1 MVGPL
6 PCWFPKEA
14 GAPGAWRPL
23 QGACPGPPGCHVLWL
38 VPFQEA
44 TEKPGFGGLVCW
56 AHWLLT
62 GENKAVFEHHSVH
75 LANKSVLG
83 RIWCSGLA
91 KVFPSQTLPKG
102 SPKTRVAIP
111 RASYFLQSCML
122 LYFCKWFRFSACV
135 IVFPIIDI
143 FRTECDKPHF
153 SCTRALPS
161 LLLQLFPDSSSRQL
175 AQINEW
181 VDGVNGGRGAVWLSS
196 DGLGFWTSVT
206 AAHSR
211 EGCLRS

>member
-23 QGACPGPPGCHVLWL
+23 QGACPGPLAATFCGLFLFRRPQKSQVLVVWFVEPIGFL
-38 VPFQEA
+38 QEK
-44 TEKPGFGGLVCW
+44 TRQFLN
-56 AHWLLT
+56 T
-62 GENKAVFEHHSVH
+62 THHSVH

-83 RIWCSGLA
+83 WIWCSGLA

-111 RASYFLQSCML
+111 KASYFLQSCML

-153 SCTRALPS
+153 SCNRALPS

-175 AQINEW
+175 AQ
-181 VDGVNGGRGAVWLSS
+181 
-196 DGLGFWTSVT
+196 TS
-206 AAHSR
+206 
-211 EGCLRS
+211 E